1 MRDPMTPV
9 AAPLVSIVVQFLNA
23 GRFLEEAVASVIAQR
38 DPRWELLLVD
48 DGSTDDSTAI
58 ARRHAAEDPGRVRY
72 LEHAQHRNRGKSTS
86 RNLGIRAARGAY
98 VTFLDADDVFL
109 PEKLAHQSA
118 VLDAHP
124 EAAIVYGRTEY
135 WISWD
140 AAAAGRAGAYGRRP
154 RDFMSRLGVRTQAV
168 IAPPALLTLFL
179 RDPGTVP
186 CICSILVRRSVLDD
200 VGGFDETI
208 QHLFE
213 DQVLLAKLFS
223 RAAVVVDDAC
233 GERYRQHPDSS
244 CARAIAAGEYHPWR
258 PNPARRA
265 YLEWLAAYVDE
276 RGITDGPLRGELR
289 RELAIYRHPLW
300 GQVAS
305 PVIYAARRLK
315 ELLA

>member
-1 MRDPMTPV
+1 MTSST
-9 AAPLVSIVVQFLNA
+9 APLVSIVIPFLNA
-23 GRFLEEAVASVIAQR
+23 GRFLEEAVASVVAQH
-38 DPRWELLLVD
+38 DQRWELLLVD
-48 DGSTDDSTAI
+48 DGSTDCSTAI
-58 ARRHAAEDPGRVRY
+58 ARRHAADDPVRVRY
-72 LEHAQHRNRGKSTS
+72 LDHAQHRNHGKSTS
-86 RNLGIRAARGAY
+86 RNLGIRAAHGAY

-118 VLDAHP
+118 ILDDHP
-124 EAAIVYGRTEY
+124 EVGMVYGRTEY

-154 RDFMSRLGVRTQAV
+154 RDFMSRLGVQAPAV

-186 CICSILVRRSVLDD
+186 PICSILVRRSVLDE

-223 RAAVVVDDAC
+223 TVPAVVDDAC

-265 YLEWLAAYVDE
+265 YLEWLAAYVAE
-276 RGITDGPLRGELR
+276 RGITDRALRAALG
-289 RELAIYRHPLW
+289 RELAIYRRPLW

-315 ELLA
+315 EFLG